1 MLFMEKL
8 KHKIVFV
15 FSLMLLLSLACR
27 LGGSSSGQ
35 PASGSTPLVTEQMI
49 PQPTPMAAASG
60 AINSLENVRQAV
72 VQIEAVGVFVDPEFG
87 ETIQGGAG
95 SGFIIDPSGIA
106 VTNNHVVSGGTVF
119 RVYVGGDTSK
129 TYNARVLGYSEC
141 SDLAVIDIEGDGFP
155 YLKWYEAPIKVGM
168 DIYVAGF
175 PLGDPNFTLTKGI
188 ISKEKADGKSN
199 FSSVESVVEYDAT
212 SNPGNSG
219 GPVVTANGE
228 VVAVHYMGNR
238 QTRQAFGIAGNLARS
253 VVETLRNGENL
264 DSIGVNGTAVS
275 NEDQTIVGI
284 WAYSIQPGSAAD
296 KAGLRPGDI
305 ITRLGNVPVATDGT
319 LYDYCDIIRS
329 HSPTETL
336 PIEVLRLSTGELLSG
351 QLNGRALEV
360 VSSFGSPASGGETP
374 SAGSTSGSVPGTTVN
389 PNASQP
395 GEYYYTTEFEAMG
408 DWEYILIKGQESGFT
423 QQAVNGKFR
432 VDILEPNTW
441 AYFFN
446 TNFIYQDVQLDTLVE
461 NLGQNTNYTGLFCR
475 YSADGWYEANI
486 LNTGE
491 WYIFASNGSQLELLS
506 NGASQLINTG
516 KKTNS
521 YTFVCKG
528 DTLTLGINGV
538 EVKTVSTSASPFMPL
553 REGEVGFL
561 VASENVYPLRVEF
574 DWFTASVVY

>member
-1 MLFMEKL
+1 MKKL
-8 KHKIVFV
+8 LKKRSLVF
-15 FSLMLLLSLACR
+15 LAIMLLMSLACR
-27 LGGSSSGQ
+27 IG
-35 PASGSTPLVTEQMI
+35 GSTPSQPSETLPPLASEQ
-49 PQPTPMAAASG
+49 PSLPSSPLSPASDTVS
-60 AINSLENVRQAV
+60 SLEDVRNAV
-72 VQIEAVGVFVDPEFG
+72 IQIEAVGVFVDPEFG
-87 ETIQGGAG
+87 ETLQVGAG

-141 SDLAVIDIEGDGFP
+141 SDLAVIDIEGEGFP
-155 YLKWYEAPIKVGM
+155 YLRWYEGPIKVGM

-188 ISKEKADGKSN
+188 ISKEKADGKSA

-219 GPVVTANGE
+219 GPVVTSNGE

-253 VVETLRNGENL
+253 VVETLRNGQNL
-264 DSIGVNGTAVS
+264 DSIGVNGTAVA
-275 NEDQTIVGI
+275 NEDQTIVGV

-296 KAGLRPGDI
+296 KAGLKPGDI

-329 HSPTETL
+329 HSPDEVL
-336 PIEVLRLSTGELLSG
+336 PIEILRLSSGELLSG

-360 VSSFGSPASGGETP
+360 VSTFGTP
-374 SAGSTSGSVPGTTVN
+374 DGDNGTPIGSSTSGTVPGTTVN

-395 GEYYYTTEFEAMG
+395 GEYYYTTEFEDMS
-408 DWEYILIKGQESGFT
+408 DWEYVVMQGNESGFN
-423 QQAVNGKFR
+423 QEARNGKFR

-441 AYFFN
+441 VYFFN
-446 TNFIYQDVQLDTLVE
+446 TTFIYQDVQLDTLVE

-475 YSADGWYEANI
+475 YSQDGWYEANI

-491 WYIFASNGSQLELLS
+491 WYIYASDGSRLS
-506 NGASQLINTG
+506 LMFSGASRVINTG
-516 KKTNS
+516 KKTNT
-521 YTFVCKG
+521 YTFICKG
-528 DTLTLGINGV
+528 DELTLGINGV
-538 EVKTVSTSASPFMPL
+538 EIKRISTNTSPFMPL
-553 REGEVGFL
+553 REGKVGFF
-561 VASENVYPLRVEF
+561 VSSTNVFPLRVEF

>member
-1 MLFMEKL
+1 MNRKNL
-8 KHKIVFV
+8 KRAFFIFA
-15 FSLMLLLSLACR
+15 SLLALSLACR
-27 LGGSSSGQ
+27 FGGSSSSQPSGGPSIQ
-35 PASGSTPLVTEQMI
+35 TTEPPIAQSTPASSGGSGI
-49 PQPTPMAAASG
+49 G
-60 AINSLENVRQAV
+60 NLENVREAV
-72 VQIEAVGVFVDPEFG
+72 VQIEAVGTFVDPEFG
-87 ETIQGGAG
+87 ETLQGGVG

-155 YLKWYEAPIKVGM
+155 FLRWYEGAIKVGM

-188 ISKEKADGKSN
+188 ISKEKADGKSS

-219 GPVVTANGE
+219 GPVVTSDGE

-238 QTRQAFGIAGNLARS
+238 QTRQAFGISATLAKRIVESLRS
-253 VVETLRNGENL
+253 GVNV
-264 DSIGVNGTAVS
+264 DSIGVNGAAVS
-275 NEDQTIVGI
+275 NDDQSIVGV

-296 KAGLRPGDI
+296 KAGLKPGDI
-305 ITRLGNVPVATDGT
+305 VTRLGNVPVATDGT

-336 PIEVLRLSTGELLSG
+336 PIEVLRLATGELLSG

-360 VSSFGSPASGGETP
+360 VSSFGSPTTGGETP
-374 SAGSTSGSVPGTTVN
+374 SSGSTSGSVPGTTLN

-395 GEYYYTTEFEAMG
+395 GEFYYTTEFEDMS
-408 DWEYILIKGQESGFT
+408 DWQYELMKGNESGFR
-423 QQAVNGKFR
+423 QEARNGKFR
-432 VDILEPNTW
+432 VDILEPDTW
-441 AYFFN
+441 VYFFN

-475 YSADGWYEANI
+475 YSKDGWYEANI

-491 WYIFASNGSQLELLS
+491 WYIFASDGNRLS
-506 NGASQLINTG
+506 LMFSGASRIINTG

-521 YTFVCKG
+521 YTFICKG
-528 DTLTLGINGV
+528 DELTLGINGV
-538 EVKTVSTSASPFMPL
+538 EIKTISTNLSPYMPL
-553 REGEVGFL
+553 REGEVGFF
-561 VASENVYPLRVEF
+561 VASTTVFPLRVEF

>member
-1 MLFMEKL
+1 MKNKDWKRIPF
-8 KHKIVFV
+8 IVAF
-15 FSLMLLLSLACR
+15 LLLLSLACR
-27 LGGSSSGQ
+27 LGGSSSNQ
-35 PASGSTPLVTEQMI
+35 PSESPSSLVTEQ
-49 PQPTPMAAASG
+49 PTPQSEPVSPASG
-60 AINSLENVRQAV
+60 AINSLEDVRKAV
-72 VQIEAVGVFVDPEFG
+72 VQIEAVGLFVDPQFG
-87 ETIQGGAG
+87 ETLQGGAG
-95 SGFIIDPSGIA
+95 SGFIIDPAGIA

-155 YLKWYEAPIKVGM
+155 YLKWYEGPIKVGM

-188 ISKEKADGKSN
+188 ISKEKADGKSS

-219 GPVVTANGE
+219 GPVVTADGE

-264 DSIGVNGTAVS
+264 DSIGVNGAAVA
-275 NEDQTIVGI
+275 NEDETIVGV

-296 KAGLRPGDI
+296 KAGLKPGDI

-329 HSPTETL
+329 HSPSEVL
-336 PIEVLRLSTGELLSG
+336 PVEVLRLSTGEVLSG

-360 VSSFGSPASGGETP
+360 VSTSGSPTTGGETP
-374 SAGSTSGSVPGTTVN
+374 TSGSTSGTVPGTTVN

-395 GEYYYTTEFEAMG
+395 GEYYYTTEFEDMS
-408 DWEYILIKGQESGFT
+408 DWEYVLMKGKESGFT
-423 QQAVNGKFR
+423 QEARNGKFR

-441 AYFFN
+441 VYFFN
-446 TNFIYQDVQLDTLVE
+446 TTFTYQDVQLDTLVE

-475 YSADGWYEANI
+475 YSKDGWYEANI

-491 WYIFASNGSQLELLS
+491 WYIYASDGSSLS
-506 NGASQLINTG
+506 LMYSGASRVINTG

-521 YTFVCKG
+521 YTFICKG
-528 DTLTLGINGV
+528 DELTLGINGV
-538 EVKTVSTSASPFMPL
+538 EIKTVSIDISPFMPL
-553 REGEVGFL
+553 REGEVGFF
-561 VASENVYPLRVEF
+561 VSSESVYPLRVEF

>member
-1 MLFMEKL
+1 MKNRTMRILYVVAL
-8 KHKIVFV
+8 
-15 FSLMLLLSLACR
+15 LLLLSLACR
-27 LGGSSSGQ
+27 LGGSSSSQ
-35 PASGSTPLVTEQMI
+35 PSSSSSPQITEQPI
-49 PQPTPMAAASG
+49 SATSPTAPSDG
-60 AINSLENVRQAV
+60 AISDLENVRQAV
-72 VQIEAVGVFVDPEFG
+72 VQIEAVGTFVDPEFG
-87 ETIQGGAG
+87 ETLQGGAG
-95 SGFIIDPSGIA
+95 SGFIIDPAGIA

-155 YLKWYEAPIKVGM
+155 YLKWYEGAIKVGM

-188 ISKEKADGKSN
+188 ISKEKADGKSG

-238 QTRQAFGIAGNLARS
+238 QTRQAFGIAGNLARK

-275 NEDQTIVGI
+275 NDDQTIVGV
-284 WAYSIQPGSAAD
+284 WAYSIQPGSPAD
-296 KAGLRPGDI
+296 KAGLKPGDI

-336 PIEVLRLSTGELLSG
+336 PVEVLRLSTGELLSG

-360 VSSFGSPASGGETP
+360 VSTFGSPTVGEEPPSGG
-374 SAGSTSGSVPGTTVN
+374 STGGSVPGTTVN

-395 GEYYYTTEFEAMG
+395 GEYYYTTEFEDMS
-408 DWEYILIKGQESGFT
+408 DWEYVLLKGKESGFK
-423 QQAVNGKFR
+423 QEARNGKFR

-441 AYFFN
+441 VYFFN

-475 YSADGWYEANI
+475 YSEEGWYEANI

-491 WYIFASNGSQLELLS
+491 WYIYASNGSRLELMFS
-506 NGASQLINTG
+506 GASRLINTG

-521 YTFVCKG
+521 YTFICKG
-528 DTLTLGINGV
+528 DELTLGINGV
-538 EVKTVSTSASPFMPL
+538 EVKTISTDLSPFMPL
-553 REGEVGFL
+553 REGEVGFF
-561 VASENVYPLRVEF
+561 VASTNVFPLRVEF

>member
-1 MLFMEKL
+1 MKKL
-8 KHKIVFV
+8 LKKRSLVF
-15 FSLMLLLSLACR
+15 LAIMLLMSLACR
-27 LGGSSSGQ
+27 IG
-35 PASGSTPLVTEQMI
+35 GSTPSQPSETLPPLASEQ
-49 PQPTPMAAASG
+49 PSLPSSPLSPASDTVS
-60 AINSLENVRQAV
+60 SLEDVRNAV
-72 VQIEAVGVFVDPEFG
+72 IQIEAVGVFVDPEFG
-87 ETIQGGAG
+87 ETLQVGAG

-141 SDLAVIDIEGDGFP
+141 SDLAVIDIEGEGFP
-155 YLKWYEAPIKVGM
+155 YLRWYEGPIKVGM

-188 ISKEKADGKSN
+188 ISKEKADGKSA

-219 GPVVTANGE
+219 GPVVTSNGE

-253 VVETLRNGENL
+253 VVETLRNGQNL
-264 DSIGVNGTAVS
+264 DSIGVNGTAVV
-275 NEDQTIVGI
+275 NEDQTIVGV

-296 KAGLRPGDI
+296 KAGLKPGDI

-329 HSPTETL
+329 HSPDEVL
-336 PIEVLRLSTGELLSG
+336 PIEILRLSSGELLSG

-360 VSSFGSPASGGETP
+360 VSTFGTP
-374 SAGSTSGSVPGTTVN
+374 DGDNGTPIGSSTSGTVPGTTVN

-395 GEYYYTTEFEAMG
+395 GEYYYTTEFEDMS
-408 DWEYILIKGQESGFT
+408 DWEYVVMQGNESGFN
-423 QQAVNGKFR
+423 QEARNGKFR

-441 AYFFN
+441 VYFFN
-446 TNFIYQDVQLDTLVE
+446 TTFIYQDVQLDTLVE

-475 YSADGWYEANI
+475 YSQDGWYEANI

-491 WYIFASNGSQLELLS
+491 WYIYASDGSRLS
-506 NGASQLINTG
+506 LMFSGASRVINTG
-516 KKTNS
+516 KKTNT
-521 YTFVCKG
+521 YTFICKG
-528 DTLTLGINGV
+528 DELTLGINGV
-538 EVKTVSTSASPFMPL
+538 EIKRISTNTSPFMPL
-553 REGEVGFL
+553 REGKVGFF
-561 VASENVYPLRVEF
+561 VSSTNVFPLRVEF

>member
-1 MLFMEKL
+1 MKNRTMRILYVVAL
-8 KHKIVFV
+8 
-15 FSLMLLLSLACR
+15 LLLLSLACR
-27 LGGSSSGQ
+27 LGGSSSSQ
-35 PASGSTPLVTEQMI
+35 PSSSSSPQITEQPI
-49 PQPTPMAAASG
+49 SETSPNAPSGG
-60 AINSLENVRQAV
+60 AISDLENVRQAV
-72 VQIEAVGVFVDPEFG
+72 VQIEAVGTFVDPEFG
-87 ETIQGGAG
+87 ETLQGGAG
-95 SGFIIDPSGIA
+95 SGFIIDPAGIA

-155 YLKWYEAPIKVGM
+155 YLKWYEGPIKVGM

-188 ISKEKADGKSN
+188 ISKEKADGKSG

-238 QTRQAFGIAGNLARS
+238 QTRQAFGIAGNLARK

-264 DSIGVNGTAVS
+264 DSIGVNGAAVS
-275 NEDQTIVGI
+275 NDDQTIVGV
-284 WAYSIQPGSAAD
+284 WAYSIQPGSPAD
-296 KAGLRPGDI
+296 KAGLKPGDI

-336 PIEVLRLSTGELLSG
+336 PVEVLRLSTGELLSG
-351 QLNGRALEV
+351 QLNGRSLEV
-360 VSSFGSPASGGETP
+360 VSTFGLPTAGGETP
-374 SAGSTSGSVPGTTVN
+374 SVGSTGGSVPGTTVN

-395 GEYYYTTEFEAMG
+395 GEYYYTTEFEDMS
-408 DWEYILIKGQESGFT
+408 DWEYVLMKGKESGLK
-423 QQAVNGKFR
+423 QEARNGKFR

-441 AYFFN
+441 VYFFN
-446 TNFIYQDVQLDTLVE
+446 TNFTYQDVQLDTLVE

-491 WYIFASNGSQLELLS
+491 WYIYASNGSRLELMFS
-506 NGASQLINTG
+506 GASRLINTG

-521 YTFVCKG
+521 YTFICKG
-528 DTLTLGINGV
+528 DELTLGINGV
-538 EVKTVSTSASPFMPL
+538 EVKTISTDLSPFMPL
-553 REGEVGFL
+553 REGEVGFF
-561 VASENVYPLRVEF
+561 VASTNVFPLRVEF

>member
-1 MLFMEKL
+1 MRNEVWKRITFA
-8 KHKIVFV
+8 IA
-15 FSLMLLLSLACR
+15 LLLFVSLACQ
-27 LGGSSSGQ
+27 LVG
-35 PASGSTPLVTEQMI
+35 TPSNVPTDTPVSQIIE
-49 PQPTPMAAASG
+49 QPTPQSEPVSPTSG
-60 AINSLENVRQAV
+60 AINTLEDVRNAV

-87 ETIQGGAG
+87 ETLQSGAG
-95 SGFIIDPSGIA
+95 SGFIIDPAGIA

-155 YLKWYEAPIKVGM
+155 YLKWYEGPIKVGM
-168 DIYVAGF
+168 DIYVAGY

-188 ISKEKADGKSN
+188 ISKEKADGKSS

-264 DSIGVNGTAVS
+264 DSIGVNGAAVA
-275 NEDQTIVGI
+275 NEDQTIVGV

-296 KAGLRPGDI
+296 KTGLKPGDI

-329 HSPTETL
+329 HSPNDTL
-336 PIEVLRLSTGELLSG
+336 PVEVLRLSTGEVLSG
-351 QLNGRALEV
+351 QLNGRPLEV
-360 VSSFGSPASGGETP
+360 VSTFGIPTGGETP
-374 SAGSTSGSVPGTTVN
+374 SSGSTSGTVPGTTVN

-395 GEYYYTTEFEAMG
+395 GEYYYTTEFEDMS
-408 DWEYILIKGQESGFT
+408 DWEYVVMKGKESGFT
-423 QQAVNGKFR
+423 QEARNGKFR

-441 AYFFN
+441 VYFFN
-446 TNFIYQDVQLDTLVE
+446 KNFTYQDVQLDTLVE

-475 YSADGWYEANI
+475 YSQDGWYEANI

-491 WYIFASNGSQLELLS
+491 WYIFASNGNRLS
-506 NGASQLINTG
+506 LMFSGASTVINTG

-521 YTFVCKG
+521 YTFICKG
-528 DTLTLGINGV
+528 DELTLGINGV
-538 EVKTVSTSASPFMPL
+538 EIKTVSIDTSPFTPL
-553 REGEVGFL
+553 REGEVGFF
-561 VASENVYPLRVEF
+561 VASESVYPLRVEF

>member
-1 MLFMEKL
+1 MKNTAWKRISF
-8 KHKIVFV
+8 IVA
-15 FSLMLLLSLACR
+15 SLLLMSLACQF
-27 LGGSSSGQ
+27 GGSSSDQ
-35 PASGSTPLVTEQMI
+35 PSESSVLLVTEQ
-49 PQPTPMAAASG
+49 PASQSQPVSPGSG
-60 AINSLENVRQAV
+60 AIRSLEDVRKAV

-87 ETIQGGAG
+87 ETLQGGAG
-95 SGFIIDPSGIA
+95 SGFIIDPAGIA

-129 TYNARVLGYSEC
+129 TYNAQVLGYSEC

-155 YLKWYEAPIKVGM
+155 YLKWYEGPIKVGM

-188 ISKEKADGKSN
+188 ISKEKADGKSY

-219 GPVVTANGE
+219 GPVVTGNGE
-228 VVAVHYMGNR
+228 VIAVHYMGNR

-253 VVETLRNGENL
+253 AVETLQNRENL
-264 DSIGVNGTAVS
+264 DSIGVNGTAVAS
-275 NEDQTIVGI
+275 EDQTIVGV

-296 KAGLRPGDI
+296 KAGLKPGDI

-329 HSPTETL
+329 HSPGEIL
-336 PIEVLRLSTGELLSG
+336 PVEVLRLSTGELLSG

-360 VSSFGSPASGGETP
+360 VSTFGSPSTDNQTP
-374 SAGSTSGSVPGTTVN
+374 SSDATSETVPGTTLN

-395 GEYYYTTEFEAMG
+395 GEYYYATEFEAMS
-408 DWEYILIKGQESGFT
+408 DWEYVLMKGKESGFT
-423 QQAVNGKFR
+423 QEARNGKFR

-441 AYFFN
+441 VYFFN
-446 TNFIYQDVQLDTLVE
+446 KNFTYRDVQLDTLVE
-461 NLGQNTNYTGLFCR
+461 NLGQNTNFTGLFCR
-475 YSADGWYEANI
+475 YSQDGWYEANI

-491 WYIFASNGSQLELLS
+491 WYIFASDGNRLS
-506 NGASQLINTG
+506 LMFSGASRVINTG

-521 YTFVCKG
+521 YTFICKG
-528 DTLTLGINGV
+528 DELTLGINGV
-538 EVKTVSTSASPFMPL
+538 EIKTVSTDTSPFMPL
-553 REGEVGFL
+553 REGEVGFF
-561 VASENVYPLRVEF
+561 VASTTVFPLRVEF

>member
-1 MLFMEKL
+1 MNQVFKKRIL
-8 KHKIVFV
+8 FV
-15 FSLMLLLSLACR
+15 FAIMLLASLACR
-27 LGGSSSGQ
+27 FGSSTPTQ
-35 PASGSTPLVTEQMI
+35 PSENPAPVVTEQPSSPVSPSSQSI
-49 PQPTPMAAASG
+49 S
-60 AINSLENVRQAV
+60 SLEDVRNAV
-72 VQIEAVGVFVDPEFG
+72 IQIEAVGVFVDPEFG
-87 ETIQGGAG
+87 ETLQGGAG
-95 SGFIIDPSGIA
+95 SGFIIDPAGIA

-141 SDLAVIDIEGDGFP
+141 SDLAVIDIEGDDFP
-155 YLKWYEAPIKVGM
+155 YLRWYEGPIKAGT

-188 ISKEKADGKSN
+188 ISKEKADGKSG

-219 GPVVTANGE
+219 GPVVTSNGE

-264 DSIGVNGTAVS
+264 DSIGVNGAAVA
-275 NEDQTIVGI
+275 NQDQTIVGV

-296 KAGLRPGDI
+296 KAGLKPGDI

-319 LYDYCDIIRS
+319 LFDYCDIIRS
-329 HSPTETL
+329 HSAEEAL
-336 PIEVLRLSTGELLSG
+336 PVEVLRLSSGELLSG

-360 VSSFGSPASGGETP
+360 VSTFGTSSGGNETP
-374 SAGSTSGSVPGTTVN
+374 SDDSTSGTVPGTIVN

-395 GEYYYTTEFEAMG
+395 GEFYYSTEFENMS
-408 DWEYILIKGQESGFT
+408 DWEYVLMKGKESGFT
-423 QQAVNGKFR
+423 QEARNGKFR
-432 VDILEPNTW
+432 VDILESNTW
-441 AYFFN
+441 VYFFN
-446 TNFIYQDVQLDTLVE
+446 KNFTYQDVQLDTFVE

-475 YSADGWYEANI
+475 YSQDGWYEANI

-491 WYIFASNGSQLELLS
+491 WYIYASDGSRLS
-506 NGASQLINTG
+506 LMFSGASTLINTG

-521 YTFVCKG
+521 YTFICKG
-528 DTLTLGINGV
+528 DELTLGINGV
-538 EVKTVSTSASPFMPL
+538 EIKRISTTTSPFMPL
-553 REGEVGFL
+553 REGEVGFF
-561 VASENVYPLRVEF
+561 VASTTVFPLRVEF